1 MAAGLNSMMRLL
13 LAALLTLQ
21 CMVVQATG
29 FDHSTWDGL
38 LKKHVLPLRN
48 GQASQ
53 IDYAGMAADHNQ
65 LKAYLSKLSAVARAD
80 FEQWDKATQLAY
92 LINVYNAYTVEL
104 VLTGYP
110 KVTSIKDLGAFL
122 QSPWK
127 KSFFQLLG
135 ETRSLDDVEH
145 GLIRGS
151 GRYNEPRVHFAAN
164 CASIGCPAL
173 RAEAYV
179 SERLESQLDD
189 ATKSFLS
196 DRTRNRLEG
205 EVMKVSSIFKWYRS
219 DFEKGWR
226 GAKSL
231 TGFLLLYRQS
241 LGLTDAATAALA
253 SERLAIEYLDYDW
266 RLNSTAASKF

>member
-1 MAAGLNSMMRLL
+1 MAQRVSKMMRFL
-13 LAALLTLQ
+13 LAAVLALQ
-21 CMVVQATG
+21 CLVVQAAG
-29 FDHSTWDGL
+29 FDHSTWDSL
-38 LKKHVLPLRN
+38 LKKHVVVLRS

-53 IDYAGMAADHNQ
+53 VDYAGMATDHDQ
-65 LKAYLSKLSAVARAD
+65 LKGYLSKLSAVSKAD
-80 FEQWDKATQLAY
+80 FEQWDQATQLAY
-92 LINVYNAYTVEL
+92 LINAYNAYTVEL

-110 KVTSIKDLGAFL
+110 KVASIKDLGTFL

-151 GRYNEPRVHFAAN
+151 GRYSEPRVHFAAN

-179 SERLESQLDD
+179 SEQLESQLQD

-196 DRTRNRLEG
+196 DRSRNRLEG
-205 EVMKVSSIFKWYRS
+205 NSMKMSSIFKWYKS

-231 TGFLLLYRQS
+231 TGFLLQYRQS
-241 LGLTDAATAALA
+241 LGLTDAATAALT
-253 SERLAIEYLDYDW
+253 LNNLTIEYLDYDW
-266 RLNSTAASKF
+266 RLNSAANAK

>member
-1 MAAGLNSMMRLL
+1 MVKFLLSVL
-13 LAALLTLQ
+13 LALQ
-21 CMVVQATG
+21 CLVAQAAG

-38 LKKHVLPLRN
+38 LKKHVVPLR
-48 GQASQ
+48 GGHASQ
-53 IDYAGMAADHNQ
+53 VNYAGMSADHSQ
-65 LKAYLSKLSAVARAD
+65 LNAYLAKLSAVTRTEFD
-80 FEQWDKATQLAY
+80 GWDKATQLVY

-110 KVTSIKDLGAFL
+110 KVASIKDLGTFL

-135 ETRSLDDVEH
+135 EKRSLDDVEH

-179 SERLESQLDD
+179 SERLDSQLED
-189 ATKSFLS
+189 ATKAFLS
-196 DRTRNRLEG
+196 DRSRNRLEG
-205 EVMKVSSIFKWYRS
+205 DALKVSSIFKWYRD

-231 TGFLLLYRQS
+231 ADFLLLYRQS
-241 LGLTDAATAALA
+241 LELTDAAISGLA
-253 SERLAIEYLDYDW
+253 EDHLPVEYLDYDW
-266 RLNSTAASKF
+266 RLNSTTSGR

>member
-1 MAAGLNSMMRLL
+1 MMRFL
-13 LAALLTLQ
+13 LAAVLALQ
-21 CMVVQATG
+21 CLLVQAAG
-29 FDHSTWDGL
+29 FDHAIWDSL
-38 LKKHVLPLRN
+38 LKKHVLTLRG

-53 IDYAGMAADHNQ
+53 LDYAGMAADHSQ
-65 LKAYLSKLSAVARAD
+65 LNGYLTKLSAVARTD
-80 FEQWDKATQLAY
+80 FDQWDQATQLAY
-92 LINVYNAYTVEL
+92 LINAYNAYTVEL
-104 VLTGYP
+104 LLMGYP
-110 KVTSIKDLGAFL
+110 KVTSIKDLGTFL

-127 KSFFQLLG
+127 NSFFQLLG

-179 SERLESQLDD
+179 SERLNSQLED
-189 ATKSFLS
+189 AAKSFLS

-205 EVMKVSSIFKWYRS
+205 GAIKVSSIFKWYRG

-253 SERLAIEYLDYDW
+253 SDRLAIEYLDYDW
-266 RLNSTAASKF
+266 RLNSTAGGKQ